1 VIPSTKCVAIVSF
14 EQDVKNASLFSG
26 LGHPVPRVVLYSVTL
41 DPERIS
47 PSGKHIRFGQWGDGK
62 GAGDEITGWVAVADI
77 HLVELLAQW
86 DGETFVTVQ
95 HSAERAA

>member
-1 VIPSTKCVAIVSF
+1 MIPSVKCVAIVSF

-26 LGHPVPRVVLYSVTL
+26 LGHPVPRVVQYSVTL
-41 DPERIS
+41 DPDRLS
-47 PSGKHIRFGQWGDGK
+47 PSGEHIRLGQWNDGK
-62 GAGDEITGWVAVADI
+62 GAGDEITGWIAVADI

-86 DGETFVTVQ
+86 DGQQFVPIQ